1 MFEQIV
7 GNKKIQEQLKQSIQN
22 HKTSH
27 SYLFVGTEGIG
38 KKEIAK
44 EFSKALLCN
53 DIQNN
58 PDFQI
63 IDPDGNTLKIEQI
76 REMQKKITEKPII
89 SSKKIYIINDSDK
102 MTKEAQNCLLKT
114 LEEPPEYITII
125 LIGTNENSFLST
137 IKSRCTIIRFQ
148 DIPQQ
153 ELKQYLEKRGI
164 NIQNDFILN
173 AFGGSIGKA
182 LELQDK
188 QEQYM
193 EIYKMLTNLKNEDII
208 EIMKKAQNIYHKE
221 EIETIL
227 QYMNTVLLELAK
239 QDYQYTKCIEIVENT
254 KRRLQSNAN
263 YDMSIDNMLLQMK
276 AQIK

>member
-63 IDPDGNTLKIEQI
+63 IEPDGNTLKIEQI
-76 REMQKKITEKPII
+76 REMQKKIAEKPII

-227 QYMNTVLLELAK
+227 QYMNIVLLELAK
-239 QDYQYTKCIEIVENT
+239 QDYKYTKCIEIVENT
-254 KRRLQSNAN
+254 KRRLQANAN